1 MQRKAA
7 QSSAKQSI
15 ETQRNHPLVDP
26 VDPPFDMLV
35 VAKLECFPFY
45 RMARAVVKSKLV

>member
-7 QSSAKQSI
+7 QSKATKRNA
-15 ETQRNHPLVDP
+15 TQRNHPLVDP